1 MRTPE
6 EMQKLILNIA
16 NDDENIRAVLL
27 TGSRADKDC
36 PPDCY
41 QDFDVVYF
49 VKEVAPYWDNMTWI
63 EEKFGRPAL
72 LQKPESMRLP
82 FPSLKTPLYSATGV
96 QFPITSSS

>member
-36 PPDCY
+36 PADCY

-49 VKEVAPYWDNMTWI
+49 VKEVEPYWDNMAWV
-63 EEKFGRPAL
+63 EEKFGKPAI
-72 LQKPESMRLP
+72 LQKPGM
-82 FPSLKTPLYSATGV
+82 
-96 QFPITSSS
+96 